1 MNTLNSL
8 LYEGKT
14 SGIGQITDETLRR
27 GVLQHAKDFKISWV
41 KLGQA
46 LYSVWNDKIYKLWGY
61 EKFED
66 YTEKEIGLKKQVAM
80 KLLKTY
86 YFLESEE
93 PAYLKQE
100 YSESTEAGKI
110 PGYETVNALRLAK
123 NRKELPKEEFDRLK
137 EAVFEKGKD
146 ATLIRKDLTTLM
158 KQRKELVGKFI
169 QAYRQYC
176 WNVQSINDLKLAP
189 FHLLATEGKVYFDKT
204 HQWHMETLSKIC
216 KEDQQILLEIPFK
229 IVDVT
234 DPSEETKAIE
244 WWEELTSKGG
254 EGMVIKP
261 LEFVIRGRK
270 GVVQPAL
277 KCRGKEYL
285 RIIYGPEYSIP
296 ENLSRLR
303 SRSLGG
309 KRSLAQREF
318 ALGVEALERFVRQEP
333 LRRVHE
339 CVFGVLALESEPV
352 DPRL

>member
-158 KQRKELVGKFI
+158 KQRKELDPDEEREKRNVAAIRKLLNAIRSFKKDMEVLKVAPVELLN
-169 QAYRQYC
+169 QA
-176 WNVQSINDLKLAP
+176 
-189 FHLLATEGKVYFDKT
+189 
-204 HQWHMETLSKIC
+204 ETLMHK
-216 KEDQQILLEIPFK
+216 LENEVK
-229 IVDVT
+229 
-234 DPSEETKAIE
+234 
-244 WWEELTSKGG
+244 
-254 EGMVIKP
+254 
-261 LEFVIRGRK
+261 
-270 GVVQPAL
+270 
-277 KCRGKEYL
+277 
-285 RIIYGPEYSIP
+285 
-296 ENLSRLR
+296 
-303 SRSLGG
+303 
-309 KRSLAQREF
+309 
-318 ALGVEALERFVRQEP
+318 
-333 LRRVHE
+333 
-339 CVFGVLALESEPV
+339 
-352 DPRL
+352 